1 MKFRVP
7 RKIKKKIKK
16 DIWFY
21 PKDNKDCYL
30 VCFPRRSQQE
40 YDDWKQGKVWGAL
53 ADVKN
58 KYYERRNN
66 IGRNLEA

>member
-21 PKDNKDCYL
+21 PMDERECYL
-30 VCFPRRSQQE
+30 VCFPRKSQKE
-40 YDDWKQGKVWGAL
+40 FDDWKQGKVWGAL
-53 ADVKN
+53 TNAKKQYVK
-58 KYYERRNN
+58 K
-66 IGRNLEA
+66 I